1 MFTNITFFVEKHGI
15 YKFYLYISDI
25 EYNFSVEFKYKD
37 MVKLEE
43 TKERVVYN
51 IHSIGTIMIIKDRIW
66 HELNSYP
73 TIKVDENKNTITYR
87 MADNRTCV
95 IDKSLGL
102 SVKEVIVRYYLMK
115 SVEVVKYEK
124 K

>member
-43 TKERVVYN
+43 TKEHVVYN

>member
-1 MFTNITFFVEKHGI
+1 
-15 YKFYLYISDI
+15 
-25 EYNFSVEFKYKD
+25 

-43 TKERVVYN
+43 TKEYVVYN
-51 IHSIGTIMIIKDRIW
+51 IHTIGDVVVHKDRIW

-73 TIKVDENKNTITYR
+73 TMKISEDKNTITYR
-87 MADNRTCV
+87 MADNKTCI

-115 SVEVVKYEK
+115 SIEVIRYGK

>member
-1 MFTNITFFVEKHGI
+1 
-15 YKFYLYISDI
+15 
-25 EYNFSVEFKYKD
+25 

-43 TKERVVYN
+43 TKEYVVYN
-51 IHSIGTIMIIKDRIW
+51 IHTIGDVVVHKDRIW
-66 HELNSYP
+66 YELNSYP
-73 TIKVDENKNTITYR
+73 TMKISEDKNTITYR
-87 MADNRTCV
+87 MADNKTCT

-115 SVEVVKYEK
+115 SIEVVGYRK

>member
-1 MFTNITFFVEKHGI
+1 MFTNITFFVEKYGT

-25 EYNFSVEFKYKD
+25 EYNLSVEFKYKD

-43 TKERVVYN
+43 TKEYVIYN
-51 IHSIGTIMIIKDRIW
+51 IHSIGTIMINKDRIW

-73 TIKVDENKNTITYR
+73 TMKISEDKNTITYR
-87 MADNRTCV
+87 MADNKTCI

-115 SVEVVKYEK
+115 SIEVVGYK
-124 K
+124 KK

>member
-1 MFTNITFFVEKHGI
+1 
-15 YKFYLYISDI
+15 
-25 EYNFSVEFKYKD
+25 

-43 TKERVVYN
+43 TKEYVVYN
-51 IHSIGTIMIIKDRIW
+51 IHTIGDVVVHKDRIW

-73 TIKVDENKNTITYR
+73 TMKISEDKNTITYR
-87 MADNRTCV
+87 MADNKTCI

-115 SVEVVKYEK
+115 SIEVVGYRK

>member
-1 MFTNITFFVEKHGI
+1 MFTNITFFVEKYGI
-15 YKFYLYISDI
+15 HKFYLYISDI
-25 EYNFSVEFKYKD
+25 EYNFNVELKYKD

-43 TKERVVYN
+43 TKEYVIYD
-51 IHSIGTIMIIKDRIW
+51 IHSIGTIMINKERIW

-73 TIKVDENKNTITYR
+73 TMKISEDKNTITYR
-87 MADNRTCV
+87 MADNKTCI

-115 SVEVVKYEK
+115 SIEVVGYRK

>member
-1 MFTNITFFVEKHGI
+1 
-15 YKFYLYISDI
+15 
-25 EYNFSVEFKYKD
+25 

-43 TKERVVYN
+43 TKEHVVYN

-102 SVKEVIVRYYLMK
+102 SVKEVIVRYYFMK
-115 SVEVVKYEK
+115 SVEVVKYRK